1 MDNPGPLRFPC
12 LAVLCS
18 FMLLT
23 AGRTHADTLTV
34 NAGGNLQAAINAAQP
49 GDTILLEAGATYVGN
64 YLLPVKSGSAIITI
78 RTAHSDGQPSA
89 GTRVTPSHAP
99 LLAKIRSGNT
109 AAALRTSPGAHHWR
123 LLLLEFQANH
133 EGYGDI
139 IQIGD
144 GSSAQNQPADVP
156 HSIELDR
163 LYIHGDPLLGQKRGI
178 ALNGAGVTI
187 RNSYVADIKAV
198 GIDTQA
204 IGGWNGPGPFSIE
217 NNYLEASGENIL
229 LGGADPAITGLVSE
243 NVTIRYN
250 HVTRPVSWRD
260 PIVATPASLSA
271 EPSSGGTLSA
281 GAHTYR
287 VLARRKVGGGA
298 TARSTVTPETTAVVS
313 SGGAAILTWAP
324 VAHATDYRVYVRRPD
339 GATRYWTVTATSFVD
354 TGDGGTSGAAP
365 TGLGDR
371 WLVKNLFELKN
382 ARRVL
387 VESNLFENNWAHGQA
402 GYAILFTPRNQDG
415 TCTWCVVEDVTF
427 HANVVRNVAGG
438 VNILGYDDLAP
449 SRQTA
454 RIRLTGNLFTG
465 LDRSLGG
472 TGWFVLITGG
482 PRDVV
487 VDHNTIDANGSA
499 ILYVSGGTP
508 AEPQQ
513 VTGFQF
519 TNNATRHNDYGIN
532 GTDVG
537 FGNAIL
543 AHFFPEAR
551 FARNWLQGGSASRY
565 PSDNFFG
572 GTYAGAFID
581 AAGGDYRPASGSPL
595 WNAATDGSHIGARVD
610 ALTAAF
616 GSVSGLTA
624 AQVPAPANLR
634 VVIK

>member
-1 MDNPGPLRFPC
+1 MYTPGPLRFPC

-18 FMLLT
+18 FVMLH
-23 AGRTHADTLTV
+23 AGRAHADTLTV
-34 NAGGNLQAAINAAQP
+34 NAGGSLQAAINAAQP
-49 GDTILLEAGATYVGN
+49 GDTILLQPGATYVGN
-64 YLLPVKSGSAIITI
+64 FVLPVKTGSSFITI
-78 RTAHSDGQPSA
+78 RSAHSA
-89 GTRVTPSHAP
+89 GLPLAGARVTPAHAP

-109 AAALRTSPGAHHWR
+109 AAALRTAPGAHHWR

-163 LYIHGDPLLGQKRGI
+163 LYIHGDAFMGQKRGI

-187 RNSYVADIKAV
+187 RNSYVSDIKAV

-204 IGGWNGPGPFSIE
+204 IGGWNGPGPFTIE

-229 LGGADPAITGLVSE
+229 LGGADPAIAGLVSE
-243 NVTIRYN
+243 DVTIRYN
-250 HVTRPVSWRD
+250 HVTRPISWRD
-260 PIVATPASLSA
+260 PIVTTPASLA
-271 EPSSGGTLSA
+271 ATPSSGGALAIGT
-281 GAHTYR
+281 HTYR
-287 VLARRKVGGGA
+287 VVARRKVGGGG
-298 TARSTVTPETTAVVS
+298 TARSTATPDVTVEVPG
-313 SGGAAILTWAP
+313 GGAAILTWSA
-324 VAHATDYRVYVRRPD
+324 VTGATDYRVYVRRPD
-339 GATRYWTVTATSFVD
+339 GDTRYWTVTTTSFMD

-382 ARRVL
+382 ARRVV
-387 VESNLFENNWAHGQA
+387 VESNLFENNWAHGQV

-438 VNILGYDDLAP
+438 VNILGYDNLAP

-454 RIRLTGNLFTG
+454 GIHLSDNLFTG
-465 LDRSLGG
+465 LDKSLGG
-472 TGWFVLITGG
+472 TAWFVLITEG
-482 PRDVV
+482 PRDIII
-487 VDHNTIDANGSA
+487 DHNTIDANGSA
-499 ILYVSGGTP
+499 IVYVAGGTP
-508 AEPQQ
+508 TSPKQ

-519 TNNATRHNDYGIN
+519 TNNAARHNNYGIN

-537 FGNAIL
+537 YGNAIL
-543 AHFFPEAR
+543 HHFFPDAA
-551 FARNWLQGGSASRY
+551 FSRNWLQGGSASRY
-565 PSDNFFG
+565 PADNFFG

-581 AAGGDYRPASGSPL
+581 AAGGNYRPASGSPL
-595 WNAATDGSHIGARVD
+595 WGAATDGSHIGARLD
-610 ALTAAF
+610 ALAAAF
-616 GSVSGLTA
+616 ASVSGTTTA
-624 AQVPAPANLR
+624 TVAAPGNLR
-634 VVIK
+634 VVSK

>member
-1 MDNPGPLRFPC
+1 MYSPGPLRFSC

-18 FMLLT
+18 LVSLG
-23 AGRTHADTLTV
+23 AGRAHAETLTV
-34 NAGGNLQAAINAAQP
+34 SAGGSLQAAIDAAQP
-49 GDTILLEAGATYVGN
+49 GDTIVLQPGATFVGN
-64 YLLPVKSGSAIITI
+64 FLLPVKSGSSSITI
-78 RTAHSDGQPSA
+78 RTAHGA
-89 GTRVTPSHAP
+89 GLPAAGVRVTPAHAP

-109 AAALRTSPGAHHWR
+109 AAALRTAPGAHHWR

-144 GSSAQNQPADVP
+144 GSSAQHEPAHVP

-163 LYIHGDPLLGQKRGI
+163 LYIHGDALMGQKRGI

-187 RNSYVADIKAV
+187 RNSHISDIKAL

-204 IGGWNGPGPFSIE
+204 IGGWNGPGPFRIE

-229 LGGADPAITGLVSE
+229 LGGADPAIAGLVSE
-243 NVTIRYN
+243 DVTIRYN
-250 HVTRPVSWRD
+250 HVTRPVSWRE
-260 PIVATPASLSA
+260 PIVAAPASLSA
-271 EPSSGGTLSA
+271 KPSSGGALSA
-281 GAHTYR
+281 GTHTYR
-287 VLARRKVGGGA
+287 VVARRKVGGGA
-298 TARSTVTPETTAVVS
+298 TARSTATPEVTAVVS
-313 SGGAAILTWAP
+313 GGGASVLTWSA
-324 VAHATDYRVYVRRPD
+324 VADATDYRVYVRRPD
-339 GATRYWTVTATSFVD
+339 GAARYWTVTTTSFMD
-354 TGDGGTSGAAP
+354 TGIGGTSGAAP
-365 TGLGDR
+365 TGIGDR

-382 ARRVL
+382 ARHVV
-387 VESNLFENNWAHGQA
+387 VEGNLFENNWAHGQA

-454 RIRLTGNLFTG
+454 GIRLTDNLFTA

-472 TGWFVLITGG
+472 SAWFVLITGG
-482 PRDVV
+482 PRDIV
-487 VDHNTIDANGSA
+487 VDHNTIDADGTA
-499 ILYVSGGTP
+499 ILYVAGGTP
-508 AEPQQ
+508 ASPQH
-513 VTGFQF
+513 VTGFRF
-519 TNNATRHNDYGIN
+519 TNNATRHNAYGIN

-543 AHFFPEAR
+543 AHFFPDAV

-565 PSDNFFG
+565 PADNFFG
-572 GTYAGAFID
+572 GTFAGAFAD

-595 WNAATDGSHIGARVD
+595 WGAATDGSHIGARLD
-610 ALTAAF
+610 ALAAAF
-616 GSVSGLTA
+616 ASASGVTTASVA
-624 AQVPAPANLR
+624 APGNLR